1 MAKPKRPVSNPPKPD
16 ARRKPDAENVRRT
29 SSPKTPKEQVNALS
43 DDIQTEVTEYIKN
56 FYLEAMITVDLMKS
70 AENAQ
75 ESQIEETIKEFV
87 TGGKKAL
94 AKAPGEAKGGVYES
108 NLPFLKKISEDAV
121 VELDTPDA
129 KQSKISNRPPKKS
142 GKK

>member
-1 MAKPKRPVSNPPKPD
+1 MTKPKRPISSPPKPD
-16 ARRKPDAENVRRT
+16 TGRKPDAENVRRT
-29 SSPKTPKEQVNALS
+29 STPKTPKEEVNAIA
-43 DDIQTEVTEYIKN
+43 DDIQTEVTEFIKN

-75 ESQIEETIKEFV
+75 ESQIEETIKEFT

-108 NLPFLKKISEDAV
+108 NLPFLKKISQDAI

-129 KQSKISNRPPKKS
+129 KQSKISNKSSKK
-142 GKK
+142 